1 MHKLAL
7 VALTAVIVLLT
18 QLETH
23 AYRWY
28 YRYRR
33 TNPVAARMHGMAHI
47 IRNQG
52 RATRAYSDAM
62 VNSQEAQ
69 SKYLDNQKKFTA
81 TYFAKKEMHSNYTAQ
96 KQSKARAEVQ
106 SHLTNNTSSAPPKL
120 NLSEFDPSTGKITW
134 PDGLDSKDFATSRAK
149 LESLFELRS
158 QSVKTTAIAADI
170 RKAVDDM
177 KGELKTKIEK
187 MTSQDYVACRK
198 FLDSLAYTGTQPQ

>member
-7 VALTAVIVLLT
+7 LALTAAIVLLS

-28 YRYRR
+28 YRYRA
-33 TNPVAARMHGMAHI
+33 NPVAARMHGMAHI

-52 RATRAYSDAM
+52 RATQAYSQAM

-81 TYFAKKEMHSNYTAQ
+81 TYFAKKEMHSNYTVQ

-106 SHLTNNTSSAPPKL
+106 SHLANSVSSAPPKL
-120 NLSEFDPSTGKITW
+120 SLSELDPSTGKITW
-134 PDGLDSKDFATSRAK
+134 PEGLESADFAKSRSK
-149 LESLFELRS
+149 LDGLFELRS
-158 QSVKTTAIAADI
+158 QAGKTSANAADI
-170 RKAVDDM
+170 RTAADAM
-177 KGELKTKIEK
+177 KGTLKQKIDK
-187 MTSQDYVACRK
+187 MTPQDYVACRK
-198 FLDSLAYTGTQPQ
+198 FLDSLSYTGTQAQ

>member
-1 MHKLAL
+1 MHKLVL
-7 VALTAVIVLLT
+7 LALTVAIVLLS

-33 TNPVAARMHGMAHI
+33 TNPVAARMHGFAHI

-52 RATRAYSDAM
+52 RATRAYSEAM

-106 SHLTNNTSSAPPKL
+106 SHLANPTSSAPPKL
-120 NLSEFDPSTGKITW
+120 SLSELDPSTGKITW
-134 PDGLDSKDFATSRAK
+134 PEGLESKDFAKSRAN

-158 QSVKTTAIAADI
+158 QSVKTSAVAADI
-170 RKAVDDM
+170 RTAVDGM
-177 KGELKTKIEK
+177 KGELKQKIEK
-187 MTSQDYVACRK
+187 MTPQDYVASRK
-198 FLDSLAYTGTQPQ
+198 FLDSLAYMGSQPQ